1 MSASVA
7 PAAAPLPGTYWV
19 DTGTLLAGAYPG
31 HVDPALASARL
42 GLLLE
47 LGVDWFIDLTWPGEL
62 PAYDVL
68 LPSAYARGLRPPV
81 AYSRRPIR
89 DHGLPAAPAQMLEIL
104 DEIDAAL
111 AGGHRLYVHCRAGI
125 GRTGTVIGC
134 LLARR
139 GGDGRRALV
148 ELDRMW
154 CAAGRDRDW
163 PRTPETEP
171 QLEYV
176 RDWRE
181 GLALPSARGAAP
193 ADGAVAAG
201 SKARAASEAGA
212 GAEISELV
220 LADRMQDRY
229 RGLLLGLALG
239 DALGAP
245 AQHRR
250 AGSFPPVGDLIGGG
264 PYDLP
269 RGAWTDD
276 TALPLLLA
284 DSLLATGRFD
294 ARDFVQRC
302 QRWQREG
309 YLSSTGQCL
318 GITATTARALAQAQW
333 RGKPFAGSHDP
344 ARAEKEPL
352 LRAGVAVAFALAD
365 PAEAIA
371 LAAEVARP
379 THQAPVALDAC
390 RYYAALLIGAL
401 QGEPKTRLLEPN
413 YTPVPGLWERR
424 PLKREVAA
432 IAAGSWRTEAGVTG
446 NQPGDGGGGTALDGL
461 VVTLRALARGT
472 GYRDTVLPAVNL
484 GEDADTNGA
493 LAGQLAGALYGARGL
508 PPHWLGGLVAADLV
522 TRSADRLLE
531 AALQRIAAG

>member
-1 MSASVA
+1 MSASAA

-19 DTGTLLAGAYPG
+19 EEGRLLAGAYPG
-31 HVDPALASARL
+31 HVDPALAGARL
-42 GLLLE
+42 GLLLD
-47 LGVDWFIDLTWPGEL
+47 LGIDWFVDLTWPGEL

-68 LPSAYARGLRPPV
+68 LPSPYAPGRRPPV

-89 DHGLPAAPAQMLEIL
+89 DHGLPGGPAQMIEIL
-104 DEIDAAL
+104 DEIDEAL

-139 GGDGRRALV
+139 DGDGGRALA
-148 ELDRMW
+148 ELDRLW

-163 PRTPETEP
+163 PRTPETEA
-171 QLEYV
+171 QLDFV
-176 RDWRE
+176 RGWRE
-181 GLALPSARGAAP
+181 ERPPAVVAGAAGGGGALP
-193 ADGAVAAG
+193 
-201 SKARAASEAGA
+201 
-212 GAEISELV
+212 ELV
-220 LADRMQDRY
+220 LADRIQDRY

-239 DALGAP
+239 DALGAA

-250 AGSFPPVGDLIGGG
+250 PGSFAPVGDLTGGG
-264 PYDLP
+264 PYELP
-269 RGAWTDD
+269 RGAWSDD

-284 DSLLATGRFD
+284 DSLLAQNSYD
-294 ARDFVQRC
+294 PRDFVQRC

-333 RGKPFAGSHDP
+333 SGNPFAGSHDP

-365 PAEAIA
+365 PEAAIA

-401 QGEPKTRLLEPN
+401 QGEPLARLLAPN
-413 YTPVPGLWERR
+413 YTPVPGLWGRR
-424 PLKREVAA
+424 PLKPEVAA
-432 IAAGSWRTEAGVTG
+432 VAAGGWRADSRPAGAQSG
-446 NQPGDGGGGTALDGL
+446 YGGGGTAVDGL
-461 VVTLRALARGT
+461 AVVLRALARGT
-472 GYRDTVLPAVNL
+472 GYRDTVLTAVNL

-493 LAGQLAGALYGARGL
+493 LTGQLAGALYGARGL
-508 PPHWLGGLVAADLV
+508 PPHWLVGLVAADLV

-531 AALQRIAAG
+531 AALRKIAGG

>member
-1 MSASVA
+1 MSARKA

-19 DTGTLLAGAYPG
+19 DVGVLLAGAYPG
-31 HVDPALASARL
+31 HVDPTLASERL
-42 GLLLE
+42 GLLLD

-62 PAYDVL
+62 PAYEAL
-68 LPSAYARGLRPPV
+68 LPGPAARGVRAPV
-81 AYSRRPIR
+81 RYSRRPIR
-89 DHGLPAAPAQMLEIL
+89 DHGLPAAREQMLEIL
-104 DEIDAAL
+104 DEIDAAR
-111 AGGHRLYVHCRAGI
+111 AAGHRLYVHCRAGI

-139 GGDGRRALV
+139 GGDGRRALA
-148 ELDRMW
+148 ELDRLW
-154 CAAGRDRDW
+154 RAGGRDRDW

-171 QLEYV
+171 QVRYV
-176 RDWRE
+176 RGWRE
-181 GLALPSARGAAP
+181 DPARPAGGTARAGGAARTGARARP
-193 ADGAVAAG
+193 GGPAAADGELPELAVA
-201 SKARAASEAGA
+201 E
-212 GAEISELV
+212 
-220 LADRMQDRY
+220 RMRDRY

-245 AQHRR
+245 VQHRR
-250 AGSFPPVGDLIGGG
+250 AGSFQPVGDLIGGG

-284 DSLLATGRFD
+284 DSLLACGRYD

-333 RGKPFAGSHDP
+333 SGKPLAGPHDP

-379 THQAPVALDAC
+379 THQAPIALDAC

-401 QGEPKTRLLEPN
+401 RGESRPTLLAPDF
-413 YTPVPGLWERR
+413 TPVPGLWERQ

-432 IAAGSWRTEAGVTG
+432 IAAGGWRSEGQAAGA
-446 NQPGDGGGGTALDGL
+446 QPGDGGDGSALDGL

-472 GYRDTVLPAVNL
+472 GYRDTVLFAVNL
-484 GEDADTNGA
+484 GGDADTNGA
-493 LAGQLAGALYGARGL
+493 LVGQLAGALYGARGL
-508 PPHWLGGLVAADLV
+508 PPHWLAGLVAADLV
-522 TRSADRLLE
+522 ARSADRLLE
-531 AALQRIAAG
+531 AALQKIAGG

>member
-1 MSASVA
+1 MA

-19 DTGTLLAGAYPG
+19 EEGTLLAGAYPG

-47 LGVDWFIDLTWPGEL
+47 LGIDWFIDLTWPGEL
-62 PAYDVL
+62 PAYDAL
-68 LPSAYARGLRPPV
+68 LPSPYARGSRQPV

-89 DHGLPAAPAQMLEIL
+89 DHSLPASPAQMLEIL

-111 AGGHRLYVHCRAGI
+111 AGGRRLYVHCRAGI

-139 GGDGRRALV
+139 GGDGRSALA
-148 ELDRMW
+148 ELERLW
-154 CAAGRDRDW
+154 RAAGRDRDF

-171 QLEYV
+171 QVEYV
-176 RDWRE
+176 RGWRE
-181 GLALPSARGAAP
+181 NRPAPAARGASRALEP
-193 ADGAVAAG
+193 AGVAA
-201 SKARAASEAGA
+201 EAGPV
-212 GAEISELV
+212 GEPPELL
-220 LADRMQDRY
+220 LAQRMQDRY

-250 AGSFPPVGDLIGGG
+250 SGTFPPIGDLVGGG

-284 DSLLATGRFD
+284 DSLLATGHFD

-318 GITATTARALAQAQW
+318 GITATTARSLAQAQW
-333 RGKPFAGSHDP
+333 SGNPFAGPHDP

-365 PAEAIA
+365 PEEAIE

-401 QGEPKTRLLEPN
+401 QGEPRSRLLGPHF
-413 YTPVPGLWERR
+413 TPVPGLWERR
-424 PLKREVAA
+424 PLKPEVAA
-432 IAAGSWRTEAGVTG
+432 IAAGGWRIESGAAAG
-446 NQPGDGGGGTALDGL
+446 QPGEGGGGTALDGL
-461 VVTLRALARGT
+461 VVTVRALARGS
-472 GYRDTVLPAVNL
+472 GYRDTVLTAVNL
-484 GEDADTNGA
+484 GGDADTNGA
-493 LAGQLAGALYGARGL
+493 LVGQLAGARYGARGL
-508 PPHWLGGLVAADLV
+508 PPHWLDGLVAADLV

-531 AALQRIAAG
+531 AALQRIAGG

>member
-1 MSASVA
+1 VARTGSA
-7 PAAAPLPGTYWV
+7 
-19 DTGTLLAGAYPG
+19 TGTVGAAGTAGAARTG
-31 HVDPALASARL
+31 SAARTGGASTA
-42 GLLLE
+42 
-47 LGVDWFIDLTWPGEL
+47 DGEL
-62 PAYDVL
+62 PA
-68 LPSAYARGLRPPV
+68 V
-81 AYSRRPIR
+81 A
-89 DHGLPAAPAQMLEIL
+89 
-104 DEIDAAL
+104 
-111 AGGHRLYVHCRAGI
+111 
-125 GRTGTVIGC
+125 
-134 LLARR
+134 
-139 GGDGRRALV
+139 
-148 ELDRMW
+148 
-154 CAAGRDRDW
+154 
-163 PRTPETEP
+163 
-171 QLEYV
+171 
-176 RDWRE
+176 
-181 GLALPSARGAAP
+181 
-193 ADGAVAAG
+193 
-201 SKARAASEAGA
+201 
-212 GAEISELV
+212 
-220 LADRMQDRY
+220 LADRLQDRY

-245 AQHRR
+245 VQHRR

-284 DSLLATGRFD
+284 DSLLASGGFE

-302 QRWQREG
+302 QRWQRDG

-333 RGKPFAGSHDP
+333 SGKPLAGSHDP

-401 QGEPKTRLLEPN
+401 RGESRPTLLAPN
-413 YTPVPGLWERR
+413 YTPVPGLWERQ
-424 PLKREVAA
+424 PLKPEVAA
-432 IAAGSWRTEAGVTG
+432 IAAGGWRSEQRAAGAQRG
-446 NQPGDGGGGTALDGL
+446 YGGGGSAPDGL
-461 VVTLRALARGT
+461 AVTLRALARGT
-472 GYRDTVLPAVNL
+472 GYRDTVLFAVNL

-508 PPHWLGGLVAADLV
+508 PPHWLAGLVAADLV

-531 AALQRIAAG
+531 AALQKIAGG